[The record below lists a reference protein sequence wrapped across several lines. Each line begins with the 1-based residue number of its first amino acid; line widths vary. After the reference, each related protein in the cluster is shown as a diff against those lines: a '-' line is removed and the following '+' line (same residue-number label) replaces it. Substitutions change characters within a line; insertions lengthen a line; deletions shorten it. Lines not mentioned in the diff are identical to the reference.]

1 MTTKNETET
10 GNKKYKIQVIFI
22 TDSVIKIFQYCFK
35 KLSG

>member
-22 TDSVIKIFQYCFK
+22 TESFEKIPYIFVT
-35 KLSG
+35 